1 MSAKRPIDHA
11 LAGDASTTAAL
22 PFDLLDAWGGLWL
35 NRAEP
40 YALQQEDG
48 TYRWIYASCDATVL
62 GAHLAGEATLAPSSL
77 GEDGACR
84 WLCLD
89 ADAVGA
95 LPHLLEL
102 AAALAELGLPG
113 LVEASRR
120 GGHLWLL
127 LDAPVAAALARRVLL
142 HELEGLRTI
151 GLQIPECELYPD
163 LDAAGALGHAVRLPL
178 GIHRLTGRRY
188 ALFDAWGHPCAFTSP
203 EAAVRF
209 VLAWPRISSV
219 QLVRRAGELL
229 QVHQEERE
237 EVPSAGEMQPS
248 DGTAA
253 TQTAEAASPPL
264 APIPIPIG
272 TRSAVIR
279 WVDNHVAIPELL
291 AELAPMTEL
300 KKVGRGYLGWCPFHD
315 DRAPD
320 VTGRPGTPSF
330 YAVRDRHY
338 GWSWRCFST
347 NCVHSVGPLR
357 HSFRLLQDLLEL
369 TVSQAIRE
377 ACARWPEAD
386 AQLQGEEPRG
396 EGEERNEEPT

>member
-1 MSAKRPIDHA
+1 MSAQRPHDDV
-11 LAGDASTTAAL
+11 LAGGASTPSATAAL
-22 PFDLLDAWGGLWL
+22 PPDLLDAWGQLWI

-48 TYRWIYASCDATVL
+48 TYRWIYTPCDATVL
-62 GAHLAGEATLAPSSL
+62 AAHLAGNATLALSSF
-77 GEDGACR
+77 GADGSCR

-89 ADAVGA
+89 ADAAGA
-95 LPHLLEL
+95 LPHLLKL
-102 AAALAELGLPG
+102 AAALAELGLPS

-127 LDAPVAAALARRVLL
+127 LDAPVSAVLARRVLL
-142 HELEGLRTI
+142 HELDGLRAS
-151 GLQIPECELYPD
+151 GLHVPACELYPD
-163 LDAAGALGHAVRLPL
+163 TDAAGVLGHAVRLPL

-188 ALFDAWGHPCAFTSP
+188 ALFDEWGHPCAFTSP

-219 QLVRRAGELL
+219 QLVRRAGDLL
-229 QVHQEERE
+229 HADQQEEGE
-237 EVPSAGEMQPS
+237 EKVGEAVGAVEPPSA
-248 DGTAA
+248 T
-253 TQTAEAASPPL
+253 EAVNPPKL
-264 APIPIPIG
+264 PIPIG

-279 WVDNHVAIPELL
+279 WVDAHVAIPELL
-291 AELAPMTEL
+291 AELAPFTEL

-320 VTGRPGTPSF
+320 QTGRPGTPSF
-330 YAVRDRHY
+330 YAVRDRRY

-347 NCVHSVGPLR
+347 NCPQSVGPLR

-386 AQLQGEEPRG
+386 ASKPADDAEQGDPA
-396 EGEERNEEPT
+396 

>member
-1 MSAKRPIDHA
+1 MTTKRPVDAA
-11 LAGDASTTAAL
+11 LAGDASVVAPSAL
-22 PFDLLDAWGGLWL
+22 SLSPELLDAWSQLWI

-48 TYRWIYASCDATVL
+48 TYRWIYASCDAEVL
-62 GAHLAGEATLAPSSL
+62 ATYLAGDATLALSSL
-77 GEDGACR
+77 DADGSCR

-95 LPHLLEL
+95 LPHLVEL

-127 LDAPVAAALARRVLL
+127 LDAPVSAALARRLLL
-142 HELEGLRTI
+142 HELDGLRAS
-151 GLQIPECELYPD
+151 GLQAPACELYPD
-163 LDAAGALGHAVRLPL
+163 TDAAGALGHAVRLPL
-178 GIHRLTGRRY
+178 GIHRLTGKRY
-188 ALFDAWGHPCAFTSP
+188 PLFDAQEHPCAFTTP

-209 VLAWPRISSV
+209 VLALPRISSV
-219 QLVRRAGELL
+219 QLLRRAGELL
-229 QVHQEERE
+229 HADQQVG
-237 EVPSAGEMQPS
+237 EVVGVVEPSS
-248 DGTAA
+248 DT
-253 TQTAEAASPPL
+253 EAVNPPKRPI
-264 APIPIPIG
+264 PIPIPIG

-279 WVDNHVAIPELL
+279 WVDAHVAIPELL
-291 AELAPMTEL
+291 AELAPFTEL

-320 VTGRPGTPSF
+320 AQGRPGTPSF
-330 YAVRDRHY
+330 YAVRDRRY

-369 TVSQAIRE
+369 TASQAIRE

-386 AQLQGEEPRG
+386 ALRPTTPE
-396 EGEERNEEPT
+396 EERAST